1 MTEISRYDVSEL
13 IEAQYQPNS
22 RGRVLRNLLEI
33 TSKRKMDELEA
44 KEQKRALKEILSVYT
59 LDHRFK
65 AADICRMHKIWLG
78 GIYQWAGQ
86 YRQVNLSKGSFLFA
100 ASVRIPDLMS
110 TFQKETLQRFTP
122 CLFATRPEIVHALAV
137 VHTELVLI
145 HPFREGNGR
154 LARMLAIVMAV
165 QAGLPPLDFGNL
177 KGRKKQEYFRAV
189 QTGMNYDYGPMEEI
203 LTGVIERTLGL
214 CTQP

>member
-1 MTEISRYDVSEL
+1 MTEISRYDVSDL
-13 IEAQYQPNS
+13 IEAQHQPGS
-22 RGRVLRNLLEI
+22 HGRVLRNMVEI

-44 KEQKRALKEILSVYT
+44 KEQKRALKDILSVYT

-65 AADICRMHKIWLG
+65 AADICRVHKLWLG
-78 GIYQWAGQ
+78 GIYQWAGR
-86 YRQVNLSKGSFLFA
+86 YRQVNLSKGSFSFA
-100 ASVRIPDLMS
+100 AAARIPDLMEI
-110 TFQKETLQRFTP
+110 FQKESLRRFTP

-154 LARMLAIVMAV
+154 VARMLAIVMAV
-165 QAGLPPLDFGNL
+165 QAGLPPLDFGHL

-189 QTGMNYDYGPMEEI
+189 QAGMSYDYVPMEEI
-203 LTGVIERTLGL
+203 LTGVIDRTLRQR
-214 CTQP
+214 CQP